1 MILFDIIESLSS
13 WTFWTYQSSKEIMKS
28 IEVVFTHFFQPDG
41 FRAERLGD
49 AMRVLGMNP
58 TEEEDGHG
66 CDFRGRL
73 GWQIGL
79 TFGVW
84 ITKTCIS
91 LSDVPVRLFCFSVSI
106 CNQVRKHL
114 ADLGGPQYI
123 DERTFH
129 HFIKDSGVGI
139 GSMFGEVSR
148 RVFVKVCLMLLPFPR
163 FSDFNDLQRFV
174 LLFFTASCSTTAPR
188 RMNWSSISRKF
199 RPDDDST
206 GPNFMCPCL
215 LLDSI

>member
-1 MILFDIIESLSS
+1 M
-13 WTFWTYQSSKEIMKS
+13 TS
-28 IEVVFTHFFQPDG
+28 IDVVFAHFSQPDG

-66 CDFRGRL
+66 CDFRG
-73 GWQIGL
+73 GL
-79 TFGVW
+79 TFGVF
-84 ITKTCIS
+84 ITKACIS
-91 LSDVPVRLFCFSVSI
+91 CPMCLFAFFASISI

-129 HFIKDSGVGI
+129 HFIKDSGFGI

-148 RVFVKVCLMLLPFPR
+148 RVFVKICLVLLPFPR
-163 FSDFNDLQRFV
+163 FLDFNDLHRFF
-174 LLFFTASCSTTAPR
+174 LTFFAAAPR
-188 RMNWSSISRKF
+188 HHA
-199 RPDDDST
+199 
-206 GPNFMCPCL
+206 G
-215 LLDSI
+215 

>member
-1 MILFDIIESLSS
+1 M
-13 WTFWTYQSSKEIMKS
+13 TS
-28 IEVVFTHFFQPDG
+28 IDAVFAHFSQPDG

-66 CDFRGRL
+66 CDFRG
-73 GWQIGL
+73 GL
-79 TFGVW
+79 TFGVF
-84 ITKTCIS
+84 ITKACIS
-91 LSDVPVRLFCFSVSI
+91 CPMCLFAFFASISI

-129 HFIKDSGVGI
+129 HFIKDSGFGI

-148 RVFVKVCLMLLPFPR
+148 CSRRVFGKVC
-163 FSDFNDLQRFV
+163 DFAAVSAIFGCSIDLRSTSQDELITHFEKV
-174 LLFFTASCSTTAPR
+174 QASQMMTAQGPISCVRA
-188 RMNWSSISRKF
+188 F
-199 RPDDDST
+199 Y
-206 GPNFMCPCL
+206 
-215 LLDSI
+215 